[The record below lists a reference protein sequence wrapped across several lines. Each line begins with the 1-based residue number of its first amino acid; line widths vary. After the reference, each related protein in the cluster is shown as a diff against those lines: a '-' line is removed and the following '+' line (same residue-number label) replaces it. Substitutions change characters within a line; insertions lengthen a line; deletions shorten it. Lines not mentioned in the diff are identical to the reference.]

1 MICPNATT
9 ESKMEHLFQDEVE
22 MMIYGHGELTNELN
36 QKESDMSVETHWAHG
51 VDEI

>member
-1 MICPNATT
+1 MG
-9 ESKMEHLFQDEVE
+9 
-22 MMIYGHGELTNELN
+22 MIYGHGELTNELN